1 MPIEPHD
8 PKTPIYLFLAFLL
21 GALARASRVLQEGW
35 PGFVRFLA
43 GLLGGGVA
51 ATIVGAFL
59 IGSAQEGVRA
69 ELVFAISGAAGWV
82 GGDAIERLIG
92 KVLGGSGGRL

>member
-8 PKTPIYLFLAFLL
+8 PKTPTYLFLAFFL
-21 GALARASRVLQEGW
+21 GALARVSRVLQEGW
-35 PGFVRFLA
+35 PGFIRFVA
-43 GLLGGGVA
+43 GVLGGGVA

-69 ELVFAISGAAGWV
+69 EFVLAISGAAGWV
-82 GGDAIERLIG
+82 GGDSIERLIG
-92 KVLGGSGGRL
+92 KMLGGSGGRL